1 MSQME
6 IAKSIELLEKDWD
19 VEPIIK
25 DFQLGKRDD
34 VTENSIRVKDVI
46 FHIPFLNKIKKFILW
61 KCYWPIVQTA
71 VPDREDFLS
80 LLMT

>member
-1 MSQME
+1 ME

-46 FHIPFLNKIKKFILW
+46 FHIPFLSKIKNLSFGNVIGR
-61 KCYWPIVQTA
+61 IVQTA

>member
-1 MSQME
+1 MSQIE

-34 VTENSIRVKDVI
+34 VTENSIRVKSATLI
-46 FHIPFLNKIKKFILW
+46 F
-61 KCYWPIVQTA
+61 
-71 VPDREDFLS
+71 S
-80 LLMT
+80 